1 MKTFA
6 LTHILAPKIL
16 SRTYH
21 METRH
26 VMSISDNNQVGVT
39 ESFNYLHVL
48 LTYLL
53 KMRDKPI
60 NNP

>member
-1 MKTFA
+1 
-6 LTHILAPKIL
+6 
-16 SRTYH
+16 

-26 VMSISDNNQVGVT
+26 VIGISNKNQVDVT
-39 ESFNYLHVL
+39 EAFNYLHVL
-48 LTYLL
+48 INYLL